1 MYTGYGKSF
10 SIRLF
15 ALLTFLFLLPSFAL
29 AANDLYIK
37 DADMVIA
44 TEKDWVCIT
53 KDTQNVDLEGT
64 LFNYSGMDAIIQQQ
78 IAQMNSP
85 QHESLK
91 AMILYIDDAMQ
102 MLEVQLVV
110 EQTED
115 SKEVWDISLHPEIE
129 NATDVRF
136 SDTYI
141 TKNADKFLAVSQKD
155 QDGEFLMYVTMNN
168 GRSIVFSIRGYD
180 LLLEGTSL
188 SANQAYSA
196 AHSFLDRVQFAKKA
210 PKPVSVSTET
220 QPKKNKS
227 FWEVVGDFFA
237 SMWKAIKGGVAHE
250 ISIQAESIAIFLF
263 GAAILGIVSLAKFLI
278 NVFRKR

>member
-15 ALLTFLFLLPSFAL
+15 VLLTLVFLLPSFAL

-44 TEKDWVCIT
+44 TEKDWVCVT
-53 KDTQNVDLEGT
+53 KDTKSIDLEGT
-64 LFNYSGMDAIIQQQ
+64 PFNYTAFYNVVQQTIDLLQSSEYPNVKAVLLYQDAQSNVYEIQVSVTENEQSREIWDFSLLDSNNSTLDEQVVDFYTSANNDIYAATRQEESGM
-78 IAQMNSP
+78 
-85 QHESLK
+85 
-91 AMILYIDDAMQ
+91 
-102 MLEVQLVV
+102 
-110 EQTED
+110 
-115 SKEVWDISLHPEIE
+115 
-129 NATDVRF
+129 ATL
-136 SDTYI
+136 TYI
-141 TKNADKFLAVSQKD
+141 TC
-155 QDGEFLMYVTMNN
+155 NN
-168 GRSIVFSIRGYD
+168 GRFSAFSV
-180 LLLEGTSL
+180 TSAQTVSL
-188 SANQAYSA
+188 SLHQEA
-196 AHSFLDRVQFAKKA
+196 AHDFLDRVQFAKKA

-227 FWEVVGDFFA
+227 FWDVVGDFFA